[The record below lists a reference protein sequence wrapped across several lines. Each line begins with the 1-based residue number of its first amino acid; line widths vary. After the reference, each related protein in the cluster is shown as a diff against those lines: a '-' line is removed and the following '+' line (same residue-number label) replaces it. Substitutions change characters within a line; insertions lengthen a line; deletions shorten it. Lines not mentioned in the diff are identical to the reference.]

1 MAHLSGRVHTVVF
14 ENASQS
20 FYILRVVLDGDST
33 MPVVVKGNIPGMA
46 VKVGTWIPFE
56 AEWVTHP
63 QHGRQLAITKA
74 PSVAV
79 WDAATVSSIMTTH
92 GVTDRVATALRD
104 ELGDDLVAVLDAPD
118 LDRLAAVPAVGNV
131 QTAEYVV
138 NRWRTARAFVQTL
151 GFLTEV
157 GIPRNRVSRVWSTF
171 GAQAQE
177 VLSVDPWAMVLID
190 GISFAQADDVARKL
204 NLPMNSPNR
213 VAGAVLNACR
223 ERRGMGHL
231 FLRTGEVFDAVQ
243 LWCPSVTTQEVA
255 DAIRSLAQAR
265 PKPRLVVDKAA
276 RPGTVALYEPWMHS
290 VESNS
295 AALLLERRV
304 TAVDPRVAERL
315 RLSLGRPDLPEDATA
330 CATAAIDRWSAAGR
344 ITLSAAQRD
353 GVVNALIQPVSVIT
367 GLPGTGKTT
376 SLVAVVDILRDMG
389 LRVLLIAPTGI
400 AAKRMASVTGVPAS
414 TIHRAFGAKGWDD
427 GQGERESTYVGV
439 TGTSSTS
446 AADGSDGSGEQW
458 ARSKDPYPADV
469 VIVDES
475 SMVDQHLLYRILTCT
490 PKEARLVFIG
500 DAAQLPSV
508 GPGNVLSDLIASGVF
523 PTVALREIYRQSDT
537 SGIVVAAHAINAGE
551 VPEVVDDPARDFRF
565 MVLRDEE
572 SVLNRVLG
580 VSRRLH
586 GAGVNF
592 QVMSPR
598 HAGTVGVTNLNAQMR
613 ELLNPKS
620 PGTAE
625 VRIGSEVLREG
636 DRVMVVRNNYDLGVF
651 NGDIG
656 NVARID
662 TRSGQVEVDVSGP
675 TNTRVM
681 FPLKD
686 AADHL
691 RLAYAVTVH
700 KMQGQEAEVI
710 VMPWVPG
717 FSHQLQRNL
726 LYTAI
731 TRAKKKAVLVGSP
744 ESLGVAVSNTRTD
757 VRNTLFLDRLAAGG
771 SSGGGIA

>member
-1 MAHLSGRVHTVVF
+1 MPHLSGRVHTVVF

-20 FYILRVVLDGDST
+20 FYILRIVLDGDHVV
-33 MPVVVKGNIPGMA
+33 PVVAKGNIPGMA
-46 VKVGTWIPFE
+46 VKVGVWIPFE

-74 PSVAV
+74 PSVSV
-79 WDAATVSSIMTTH
+79 WDAATVSSILTTH

-104 ELGDDLVAVLDAPD
+104 ELKDDLVAVLDAPD
-118 LDRLAAVPAVGNV
+118 LERLAAVSGVGS
-131 QTAEYVV
+131 TEAAEYIV

-151 GFLTEV
+151 GFLAEV

-190 GISFAQADDVARKL
+190 GISFAQADDVAKKL

-243 LWCPSVTTQEVA
+243 IWCPSVTVQEVA
-255 DAIRSLAQAR
+255 DAIRSLAQVQ
-265 PKPRLVVDKAA
+265 PKPRLVVDKVA
-276 RPGTVALYEPWMHS
+276 RPGTVAIYEPWMHA
-290 VESNS
+290 VETNS
-295 AALLLERRV
+295 ANLLLERRV
-304 TAVDPRVAERL
+304 SAVDPRVAERL
-315 RLSLGRPDLPEDATA
+315 KLAMARPDLPDDAPL

-353 GVVNALIQPVSVIT
+353 GVVNALTQPVSVIT

-376 SLVAVVDILRDMG
+376 SLRAVVDLLRDMG
-389 LRVLLIAPTGI
+389 MKVLLIAPTGI
-400 AAKRMASVTGVPAS
+400 AAKRMTSVTGLQAS
-414 TIHRAFGAKGWDD
+414 TIHRAFGAKGWDE
-427 GQGERESTYVGV
+427 GQNERESTYVGV
-439 TGTSSTS
+439 TGNSSS

-458 ARSKDPYPADV
+458 ARAKDPYPADV
-469 VIVDES
+469 IIVDES

-490 PKEARLVFIG
+490 PSGSRLVFIG

-508 GPGNVLSDLIASGVF
+508 GPGNVLADLIASGVF

-565 MVLRDEE
+565 MLLRDEDA
-572 SVLNRVLG
+572 VLSRVLD

-586 GAGVNF
+586 AAGVNF

-598 HAGTVGVTNLNAQMR
+598 HAGTVGVTNLNSQMR
-613 ELLNPKS
+613 EILNPKA

-651 NGDIG
+651 NGDTG

-662 TRSGQVEVDVSGP
+662 TRAGQVEVDVSGP
-675 TNTRVM
+675 TNTRVL
-681 FPLKD
+681 FPLK
-686 AADHL
+686 AAGDHL

-700 KMQGQEAEVI
+700 KMQGQEVEVI

-717 FSHQLQRNL
+717 FNHQLQRNL

-731 TRAKKKAVLVGSP
+731 TRAKKKAILIGSP

-757 VRNTLFLDRLAAGG
+757 IRNTLFLDRLAAGG
-771 SSGGGIA
+771 SSGPGDA